1 MTLLETI
8 SQLLVEELETFK
20 EQIDRLEKVSEN
32 LKDVRIKADSS
43 AIEKLLSEHLKIV
56 IERSNEQQTQLE
68 NMHKKLK
75 SARLYPNWLIV
86 LTLLLFLSMAF
97 LIGYLILFH

>member
-32 LKDVRIKADSS
+32 LKDVRVKADSS

-68 NMHKKLK
+68 NMHNRIK
-75 SARLYPNWLIV
+75 SAKLYPNWLIV

-97 LIGYLILFH
+97 LIGYLLLFH

>member
-68 NMHKKLK
+68 NMHNRIK
-75 SARLYPNWLIV
+75 SAKLYPNWLIV

-97 LIGYLILFH
+97 LIGYLLLFH